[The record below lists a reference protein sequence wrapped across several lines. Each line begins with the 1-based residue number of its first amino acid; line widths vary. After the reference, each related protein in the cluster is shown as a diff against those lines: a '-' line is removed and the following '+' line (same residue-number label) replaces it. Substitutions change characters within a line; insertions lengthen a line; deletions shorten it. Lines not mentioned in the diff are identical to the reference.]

1 MKEYIDP
8 ILVVI
13 LLLNFVALGASRL
26 RTLIQAVAVQGMLL
40 GVLIVLAHGSFGSY
54 LVWVIMMAAATMA
67 LKGVVIPRM
76 LFHAVREVVVRREV
90 EPIVGF
96 VASLFLG
103 AVGTA
108 LALLFSKTL
117 PIDHEHMSSLIV
129 PASLSTVLTG
139 FLILTTR
146 SKAITQVVGY
156 LILENGVFIFG
167 LLLMEAIPF
176 LVELGVLLDLFVAI
190 FVMGI
195 IIHKISREFSSV
207 STNMLSEL
215 KE

>member
-1 MKEYIDP
+1 MKEFIDP
-8 ILVVI
+8 ILVLV

-26 RTLIQAVAVQGMLL
+26 RTLIQAVALQGMLL
-40 GVLIVLAHGSFGSY
+40 GMMIVLAHGSFM
-54 LVWVIMMAAATMA
+54 VWVALMAGATVA

-76 LFHAVREVVVRREV
+76 LFHAIREVVIRREV

-117 PIDHEHMSSLIV
+117 PIAHEHSSSLIV
-129 PASLSTVLTG
+129 PAALSTVLTG

-176 LVELGVLLDLFVAI
+176 MVELGVLLDLFVAI

-207 STNMLSEL
+207 STAMLSEL

>member
-1 MKEYIDP
+1 MNSLLDP
-8 ILVVI
+8 ILVLV
-13 LLLNFVALGASRL
+13 LLLNFVVLGASRL
-26 RTLIQAVAVQGMLL
+26 RTIIHAVAIQGVLL
-40 GVLIVLAHGSFGSY
+40 GLTIVLAQSKVTG
-54 LVWVIMMAAATMA
+54 WVLFMAAVAIV
-67 LKGVVIPRM
+67 LKGVTIPRM
-76 LFHAVREVVVRREV
+76 LFHAIREVVIRREV

-96 VASLFLG
+96 VASLLLG

-108 LALLFSKTL
+108 LAVLFSKTL
-117 PIDHEHMSSLIV
+117 PIAHEHVGSLIV

-146 SKAITQVVGY
+146 LKAITQVVGY

-167 LLLMEAIPF
+167 LLLVEAMPF

-195 IIHKISREFSSV
+195 IINKISREFSSV
-207 STNMLSEL
+207 STRKLSAL

>member
-8 ILVVI
+8 ILVIV

-40 GVLIVLAHGSFGSY
+40 GGMILLAHGSFSIG
-54 LVWVIMMAAATMA
+54 VAIMAGATVA
-67 LKGVVIPRM
+67 LKGVMIPRM
-76 LFHAVREVVVRREV
+76 LFHAVREVVIRREV

-117 PIDHEHMSSLIV
+117 PIAHEHMSSLV
-129 PASLSTVLTG
+129 APAALSTVLTG

-146 SKAITQVVGY
+146 AKAITQVVGY
-156 LILENGVFIFG
+156 LVLENGVFIFG

-176 LVELGVLLDLFVAI
+176 MVELGVLLDLFVAI

-195 IIHKISREFSSV
+195 IINKISREFSSV
-207 STNMLSEL
+207 STAMLSEL

>member
-1 MKEYIDP
+1 MKDFIDP
-8 ILVVI
+8 ILVVV

-26 RTLIQAVAVQGMLL
+26 RTLIQAVAVQGILL
-40 GVLIVLAHGSFGSY
+40 GFMIVMAHGSFMI
-54 LVWVIMMAAATMA
+54 WVALMAGATVA
-67 LKGVVIPRM
+67 LKGVVI
-76 LFHAVREVVVRREV
+76 RREV

-117 PIDHEHMSSLIV
+117 PIAHDHMSSLVV

-207 STNMLSEL
+207 STSMLSEL

>member
-1 MKEYIDP
+1 MNKFIDP
-8 ILVVI
+8 ILVLI
-13 LLLNFVALGASRL
+13 LLLNFVMLGASRL
-26 RTLIQAVAVQGMLL
+26 RTLIQAVALQGILL
-40 GVLIVLAHGSFGSY
+40 GVMIILAHGSFMI
-54 LVWVIMMAAATMA
+54 WVALMAAMA
-67 LKGVVIPRM
+67 IVVKGVIIPRM
-76 LFHAVREVVVRREV
+76 LYHAIREVVVRREV

-108 LALLFSKTL
+108 LAMLFSKTM
-117 PIDHEHMSSLIV
+117 PIAHEHLGSLVV
-129 PASLSTVLTG
+129 PAALSTVLTG

-146 SKAITQVVGY
+146 VKAITQVVGY

-167 LLLMEAIPF
+167 LLLMEAMPF
-176 LVELGVLLDLFVAI
+176 VVELGVLLDLFVAI

-195 IIHKISREFSSV
+195 IIHKISREFSTV
-207 STNMLSEL
+207 NTRMLSEL

>member
-1 MKEYIDP
+1 MHALIDP
-8 ILVVI
+8 ILVVV
-13 LLLNFVALGASRL
+13 LLLNFVALGASRM
-26 RTLIQAVAVQGMLL
+26 RTLIQAVALQGVLL
-40 GVLIVLAHGSFGSY
+40 GVMIVLAHGTFM
-54 LVWVIMMAAATMA
+54 VWVALMAWATVA
-67 LKGVVIPRM
+67 LKGIVIPRM
-76 LFHAVREVVVRREV
+76 LFHAIREVVIRREV
-90 EPIVGF
+90 EPMVGF

-117 PIDHEHMSSLIV
+117 PIAHEHSSSLIV
-129 PASLSTVLTG
+129 PAALSTVLTG
-139 FLILTTR
+139 FLMLTTR

-176 LVELGVLLDLFVAI
+176 MVELGVLLDLFVAI

-207 STNMLSEL
+207 STDMLSEL

>member
-1 MKEYIDP
+1 MKEFIDP
-8 ILVVI
+8 ILVLV
-13 LLLNFVALGASRL
+13 LLLNFVALGASRM
-26 RTLIQAVAVQGMLL
+26 RTLIQAVALQGMLL
-40 GVLIVLAHGSFGSY
+40 GVMIVLAHGTFMI
-54 LVWVIMMAAATMA
+54 WVAMMAGATVA

-76 LFHAVREVVVRREV
+76 LFHAIREVVIRREV

-117 PIDHEHMSSLIV
+117 PIAHEHISSLIV
-129 PASLSTVLTG
+129 PAALSTVLTG

-156 LILENGVFIFG
+156 LILEIGVFIFG

-176 LVELGVLLDLFVAI
+176 MVELGVLLDLFVAI

-207 STNMLSEL
+207 STHMLSEL

>member
-1 MKEYIDP
+1 MHSFLDP
-8 ILVVI
+8 ILVLV
-13 LLLNFVALGASRL
+13 LLLNFVVLGASRT
-26 RTLIQAVAVQGMLL
+26 RTIIPAVALQGILL
-40 GVLIVLAHGSFGSY
+40 GVMIVVVQSHVTGWVLA
-54 LVWVIMMAAATMA
+54 MAAAA
-67 LKGVVIPRM
+67 IVLKGVTIPRM
-76 LFHAVREVVVRREV
+76 LYHAIRDVVQRREV

-96 VASLFLG
+96 VASLLLG

-108 LALLFSKTL
+108 LAVLFSKTL
-117 PIDHEHMSSLIV
+117 PISHEHASSLIV
-129 PASLSTVLTG
+129 PAALSTVLTG

-146 SKAITQVVGY
+146 VKAITQVVGY

-167 LLLMEAIPF
+167 LLLVEAMPF

-195 IIHKISREFSSV
+195 IINKISREFSTV
-207 STNMLSEL
+207 STRELSAL

>member
-1 MKEYIDP
+1 MKSLIEP
-8 ILVVI
+8 ILVVV

-26 RTLIQAVAVQGMLL
+26 RTLIQAVAVQGVLL
-40 GVLIVLAHGSFGSY
+40 GVLIVMAHGG
-54 LVWVIMMAAATMA
+54 VTAWVLMMAGATVAM
-67 LKGVVIPRM
+67 KGVVIPRM
-76 LFHAVREVVVRREV
+76 LFHAIREVVIRREV
-90 EPIVGF
+90 EPVVGF

-103 AVGTA
+103 AIGTA

-117 PIDHEHMSSLIV
+117 PIAHEHVGSLVV
-129 PASLSTVLTG
+129 PTALSTVLTG

-146 SKAITQVVGY
+146 AKAITQVVGY

-167 LLLMEAIPF
+167 MLLMEAIPF
-176 LVELGVLLDLFVAI
+176 MVELGVLLDLFVAI

-195 IIHKISREFSSV
+195 IIHKISREFSTV
-207 STNMLSEL
+207 STRMLSEL

>member
-1 MKEYIDP
+1 MQTMIDP
-8 ILVVI
+8 ILVVV
-13 LLLNFVALGASRL
+13 LLLNFVALGASRM
-26 RTLIQAVAVQGMLL
+26 RTLIQAVALQGMLL
-40 GVLIVLAHGSFGSY
+40 GLMIVLAHGTFMI
-54 LVWVIMMAAATMA
+54 WVVLMAGATVA

-76 LFHAVREVVVRREV
+76 LFHAIREVVIRREV

-117 PIDHEHMSSLIV
+117 PIVHAHSGSLIV
-129 PASLSTVLTG
+129 PTALSTVLTG

-146 SKAITQVVGY
+146 TKAITQVVGY

-176 LVELGVLLDLFVAI
+176 MVELGVLLDLFVAI

-207 STNMLSEL
+207 STLVLSEL

>member
-1 MKEYIDP
+1 MKEFIDP
-8 ILVVI
+8 ILVLV
-13 LLLNFVALGASRL
+13 LLLNFVMLGASRL
-26 RTLIQAVAVQGMLL
+26 RTMIQAVAVQGILL
-40 GVLIVLAHGSFGSY
+40 GLMIVLAHGT
-54 LVWVIMMAAATMA
+54 LNIWVLMMAGGTVA

-76 LFHAVREVVVRREV
+76 LFHAVREVVIRREV

-108 LALLFSKTL
+108 MALLFAKTL
-117 PIDHEHMSSLIV
+117 PIAHEHMSSLVV
-129 PASLSTVLTG
+129 PAALSTVLVG

-146 SKAITQVVGY
+146 SKAITQVAGY

-195 IIHKISREFSSV
+195 IIHKISREFSTV
-207 STNMLSEL
+207 STQMLSEL

>member
-1 MKEYIDP
+1 MKEFIDP
-8 ILVVI
+8 ILVVV
-13 LLLNFVALGASRL
+13 LLLNFIALGASRL

-40 GVLIVLAHGSFGSY
+40 GVMIVLAHGS
-54 LVWVIMMAAATMA
+54 MMAWVLMMASATAA

-76 LFHAVREVVVRREV
+76 LVHAVREVVVRREV

-117 PIDHEHMSSLIV
+117 PIEHEHVSSLIV

-139 FLILTTR
+139 FLVLTTR
-146 SKAITQVVGY
+146 TKAITQVVGY

-195 IIHKISREFSSV
+195 IIHKISREFSTV
-207 STNMLSEL
+207 STRMLSEL

>member
-1 MKEYIDP
+1 MNKFIDP
-8 ILVVI
+8 ILVLV
-13 LLLNFVALGASRL
+13 LLLNFVALGASRM
-26 RTLIQAVAVQGMLL
+26 RTVIQAVAVQGMLL
-40 GVLIVLAHGSFGSY
+40 GVLIALAHGS
-54 LVWVIMMAAATMA
+54 LVLWVAMMALVTIL

-76 LFHAVREVVVRREV
+76 LFDAIRDVVIRREV

-96 VASLFLG
+96 IASLFLG
-103 AVGTA
+103 AVGTG
-108 LALLFSKTL
+108 LAVLFARTL
-117 PIDHEHMSSLIV
+117 PIAHGDVGSLIV
-129 PASLSTVLTG
+129 PAALSTVLTG
-139 FLILTTR
+139 FLMLTTR
-146 SKAITQVVGY
+146 TKAITQVVGY

-167 LLLMEAIPF
+167 MLLMEAIPF

-207 STNMLSEL
+207 STQMLSEL

>member
-1 MKEYIDP
+1 MKDFIDP
-8 ILVVI
+8 ILVVV

-26 RTLIQAVAVQGMLL
+26 RTLIQAVALQGILL
-40 GVLIVLAHGSFGSY
+40 GLMIVMAHGSFMI
-54 LVWVIMMAAATMA
+54 WVALMAGATVA

-76 LFHAVREVVVRREV
+76 LFHAVREVVIRREV

-117 PIDHEHMSSLIV
+117 PIAHDHMSSLIV

>member
-1 MKEYIDP
+1 MNKFIDP
-8 ILVVI
+8 ILVLV
-13 LLLNFVALGASRL
+13 LLLNFVALGASRM
-26 RTLIQAVAVQGMLL
+26 RTVIQAVAVQGMLL
-40 GVLIVLAHGSFGSY
+40 GILIALAHGHLIF
-54 LVWVIMMAAATMA
+54 WVAMMALATIF

-76 LFHAVREVVVRREV
+76 LFDAIRDVVIRREV

-96 VASLFLG
+96 IASLFLG
-103 AVGTA
+103 AVGTG
-108 LALLFSKTL
+108 LAVLFSRTL
-117 PIDHEHMSSLIV
+117 PIDHGEMGSLIV
-129 PASLSTVLTG
+129 PAALSTVLTG
-139 FLILTTR
+139 FLMLTTR
-146 SKAITQVVGY
+146 TKAITQVVGY

-167 LLLMEAIPF
+167 MLLMEAVPF

-207 STNMLSEL
+207 STQMLSEL

>member
-1 MKEYIDP
+1 MKAFIDP
-8 ILVVI
+8 ILVVV
-13 LLLNFVALGASRL
+13 LLLNFVTLSASRL
-26 RTLIQAVAVQGMLL
+26 RTLIQAAALQGMLL
-40 GVLIVLAHGSFGSY
+40 GVLIALAHGRLMIGV
-54 LVWVIMMAAATMA
+54 LVMAAATVA

-76 LFHAVREVVVRREV
+76 LFHAIREVASRREV
-90 EPIVGF
+90 EPVVGF

-103 AVGTA
+103 AMGTA

-117 PIDHEHMSSLIV
+117 PIAHEHVASLIV
-129 PASLSTVLTG
+129 PAALSTVLTG
-139 FLILTTR
+139 FLILMTR
-146 SKAITQVVGY
+146 TKAITQVVGY

-207 STNMLSEL
+207 STRMLSEL

>member
-1 MKEYIDP
+1 MKEFVDP

-13 LLLNFVALGASRL
+13 LLLNFVTLAASRL
-26 RTLIQAVAVQGMLL
+26 RTLIQAVALQGILL
-40 GVLIVLAHGSFGSY
+40 GVLIVLAHGSLMVG
-54 LVWVIMMAAATMA
+54 VVAMAVATVI
-67 LKGVVIPRM
+67 LKGVTIPRM
-76 LFHAVREVVVRREV
+76 MFHAIREVVVRREV
-90 EPIVGF
+90 EPVVGF

-117 PIDHEHMSSLIV
+117 PIAHEHVSSLIV
-129 PASLSTVLTG
+129 PAALSTVLTG
-139 FLILTTR
+139 FLILMTR
-146 SKAITQVVGY
+146 TKAITQVAGY

-176 LVELGVLLDLFVAI
+176 MVELGVLLDLFVAI

-207 STNMLSEL
+207 STRMLSEL

>member
-1 MKEYIDP
+1 MKSLIEP
-8 ILVVI
+8 ILVVV

-26 RTLIQAVAVQGMLL
+26 RTLIQAVAAQGVLL
-40 GVLIVLAHGSFGSY
+40 GALIVMAHGDMTA
-54 LVWVIMMAAATMA
+54 WVLMMAGATVAM
-67 LKGVVIPRM
+67 KGVVIPRM
-76 LFHAVREVVVRREV
+76 LFHAIREVVIRREV
-90 EPIVGF
+90 EPVVGF

-103 AVGTA
+103 AIGTA

-117 PIDHEHMSSLIV
+117 PIAHEHVGSLV
-129 PASLSTVLTG
+129 APAALSTVLTG

-146 SKAITQVVGY
+146 TKAITQVVGY
-156 LILENGVFIFG
+156 LILENGVFVFG

-176 LVELGVLLDLFVAI
+176 MVELGVLLDLFVAI

-195 IIHKISREFSSV
+195 IIHKISREFSTV
-207 STNMLSEL
+207 STRMLSEL

>member
-1 MKEYIDP
+1 MKEFIDP
-8 ILVVI
+8 ILVVVM
-13 LLLNFVALGASRL
+13 LLNFVTLGASRL
-26 RTLIQAVAVQGMLL
+26 RTLIQAVALQGMLL
-40 GVLIVLAHGSFGSY
+40 GLLILMAHGEPDIW
-54 LVWVIMMAAATMA
+54 VWMMAGGTVA

-76 LFHAVREVVVRREV
+76 LFHAIREVVIRREV

-117 PIDHEHMSSLIV
+117 PIAHEHMSSLVV
-129 PASLSTVLTG
+129 PAALSTVLVG

-146 SKAITQVVGY
+146 AKAITQVAGY

-195 IIHKISREFSSV
+195 IIHKISREFSTL
-207 STNMLSEL
+207 STRMLSEL

>member
-1 MKEYIDP
+1 
-8 ILVVI
+8 
-13 LLLNFVALGASRL
+13 LNFVALGASRM
-26 RTLIQAVAVQGMLL
+26 RTVIQAVAVQGMLL
-40 GVLIVLAHGSFGSY
+40 GVLIALAHGS
-54 LVWVIMMAAATMA
+54 LVLWVAMMALATIF

-76 LFHAVREVVVRREV
+76 LFHAIRDVVIRREV

-96 VASLFLG
+96 IASLFLG
-103 AVGTA
+103 AVGTG
-108 LALLFSKTL
+108 LAVLFARTL
-117 PIDHEHMSSLIV
+117 PIDHGEMGSLIV
-129 PASLSTVLTG
+129 PAALSTVLTG
-139 FLILTTR
+139 FLMLTTR
-146 SKAITQVVGY
+146 TKAITQVVGY

-167 LLLMEAIPF
+167 MLLMEAIPF

-207 STNMLSEL
+207 STQMLSEL